1 MPWNRWGRCASTAC
15 RATTRTDRRPAVPPT
30 ASSLFSVDGAKP
42 LGLAALAVNLQ
53 TDAARGYV
61 FP

>member
-1 MPWNRWGRCASTAC
+1 
-15 RATTRTDRRPAVPPT
+15 VPPT